1 MKRRQRGG
9 NKVPPPGRVRIVAGK
24 WRARFLDVADV
35 PGLRPTGE
43 RIRETLFNWL
53 APRLQGARCL
63 DLFAGT
69 GVLGLEAL
77 SRGAAEA
84 VLVERS
90 GRALAALE
98 QSVGKLGAADARL
111 RSGDAWQFLREE
123 TPRPFDIVFL
133 DPPYAD
139 ARLGELCRL
148 LVDRPWL
155 ADHAAVYFEQAASR
169 EPPALP
175 EGWEIRRE
183 KTAGAVRYFL
193 ADSGYCRSLQR

>member
-1 MKRRQRGG
+1 MKRRQRGST
-9 NKVPPPGRVRIVAGK
+9 KVPPPGRVRIVAGK
-24 WRARFLDVADV
+24 WRGRFLDVADA

-90 GRALAALE
+90 ARALAALE
-98 QSVGKLGAADARL
+98 RSIGTLDAGDARL
-111 RSGDAWQFLREE
+111 CPGDAWRFLREE

-139 ARLGELCRL
+139 ARLDELCRL
-148 LVDRPWL
+148 LVDRQWL
-155 ADHAAVYFEQAASR
+155 ADHAAVYFEQAAGR
-169 EPPALP
+169 ERPALP
-175 EGWEIRRE
+175 EGWEVRRE

-193 ADSGYCRSLQR
+193 ADSGNRRSAYR